1 MPSEV
6 IWSYLF
12 FGAVLAT
19 GLLAAFL
26 RGDSPRAR
34 GVEKLLVFGPLFYAA
49 PLTAFGV
56 EHFTQTKSIA
66 SLIPQ
71 WIPWHLFWT
80 YAVGAGFV
88 LGGFSLVARILA
100 LLSARMLALTFFL
113 FVVLMD
119 LPAWAANPS
128 DRFGITLA
136 LRELSF
142 SGGALAFAASLAGPA
157 RGSGTAIAAAMA
169 RYFVAVPVLF
179 FSFEQFMHGSYVPG
193 IPLRLVTPDYVFGHA
208 VWTYLAAL
216 AYAVA
221 GILLVAGKH
230 TRAAATWLGAA
241 VLVLV
246 LIVYVPIAVVE
257 RGSLKGF
264 NFLADTLM
272 FCGAVLLVAGAMP
285 RIHSLGRASQQN

>member
-19 GLLAAFL
+19 GLVAAFL
-26 RGDSPRAR
+26 RDDWPRAR
-34 GVEKLLVFGPLFYAA
+34 GVEKLLFFGPLFYAA
-49 PLTAFGV
+49 PLTAFGI

-66 SLIPQ
+66 SLIPR
-71 WIPWHLFWT
+71 WIPWHVFWT
-80 YAVGAGFV
+80 YVVGAGFV
-88 LGGFSLVARILA
+88 LGGFSLVTRILA
-100 LLSARMLALTFFL
+100 FLSARVLALTFFL

-142 SGGALAFAASLAGPA
+142 SGGALAFAASLTGLA
-157 RGSGTAIAAAMA
+157 RGSGTATAAAIA

-179 FSFEQFMHGSYVPG
+179 FSFEQFMHGRYVPG
-193 IPLRLVTPDYVFGHA
+193 IPLRLLTPDYIFGHA

-216 AYAVA
+216 AYAVT
-221 GILLVAGKH
+221 GILLVARKH

-241 VLVLV
+241 VLFVELV
-246 LIVYVPIAVVE
+246 VYVPMAVVE
-257 RGSLKGF
+257 RSSLKGL

-272 FCGAVLLVAGAMP
+272 FCGAVLLVARAMP
-285 RIHSLGRASQQN
+285 YDMRRGPADHPD

>member
-1 MPSEV
+1 MRSDV

-19 GLLAAFL
+19 GVVAALL
-26 RGDSPRAR
+26 RGDWQRAR
-34 GVEKLLVFGPLFYAA
+34 GVEKLLIFGPLFYAA

-56 EHFTQTKSIA
+56 EHFTQTKAIA
-66 SLIPQ
+66 SLIPK
-71 WIPWHLFWT
+71 WMPWHLFWT
-80 YAVGAGFV
+80 YAVGSGFV
-88 LGGFSLVARILA
+88 LGGFSLVTRILA
-100 LLSARMLALTFFL
+100 LLSARMIVFTFFM

-119 LPAWAANPS
+119 VPAWAANP

-136 LRELSF
+136 FRELSF
-142 SGGALAFAASLAGPA
+142 SGGALAFAVSLAGHA
-157 RGSGTAIAAAMA
+157 RGSGTAFAATMA
-169 RYFVAVPVLF
+169 RYFVTVPVLF

-193 IPLRLVTPDYVFGHA
+193 VPLRLLTPDYVFGHA

-216 AYAVA
+216 AYLVT
-221 GILLVAGKH
+221 GILLVAGKR
-230 TRAAATWLGAA
+230 TRTAATWLGAT
-241 VLVLV
+241 VLFVE

-264 NFLADTLM
+264 NFLSDTLM

-285 RIHSLGRASQQN
+285 HDVRRDSADPV

>member
-1 MPSEV
+1 MPSDV

-19 GLLAAFL
+19 GLVAASL
-26 RGDSPRAR
+26 RNDWPRAR
-34 GVEKLLVFGPLFYAA
+34 GVEKLVFFGPLFYAA
-49 PLTAFGV
+49 PLTAFGI

-66 SLIPQ
+66 SLIPP

-80 YAVGAGFV
+80 SVVGAGFV
-88 LGGFSLVARILA
+88 LGGLSLVTRIQA
-100 LLSARMLALTFFL
+100 LLSASVIASTFFL
-113 FVVLMD
+113 FVALMD

-142 SGGALAFAASLAGPA
+142 SGGALAFAATLTGPA
-157 RGSGTAIAAAMA
+157 RGRGTAIAAAMA
-169 RYFVAVPVLF
+169 RSFVAVPVLF
-179 FSFEQFMHGSYVPG
+179 FSFEQFRHGSYVPG
-193 IPLRLVTPDYVFGHA
+193 IPLRLVTPDYVWGHA
-208 VWTYLAAL
+208 LWTYLAAF
-216 AYAVA
+216 AYAMT
-221 GILLVAGKH
+221 GIPLVAGRNAR
-230 TRAAATWLGAA
+230 TAAAWLGAT
-241 VLVLV
+241 VLFVE

-257 RGSLKGF
+257 RASLTGF

-285 RIHSLGRASQQN
+285 HALRRPS